1 MIDKTGMKDTSPPV
15 MLPQTTTRQPQQRAP
30 SKPSPTTMT
39 ASRRPFSQ
47 SIPLPA
53 SHIRHTPSELQLRKD
68 NHDAMVRDLNM
79 VDRMQHRSLQA
90 ALLAS
95 AFPAAAAV
103 EEWSIEGFDDDDDE
117 VVVKDV
123 DESDHVIEEIFEM
136 DL

>member
-1 MIDKTGMKDTSPPV
+1 
-15 MLPQTTTRQPQQRAP
+15 
-30 SKPSPTTMT
+30 
-39 ASRRPFSQ
+39 
-47 SIPLPA
+47 
-53 SHIRHTPSELQLRKD
+53 
-68 NHDAMVRDLNM
+68 MVRDLNM

-103 EEWSIEGFDDDDDE
+103 EEWSIEGFDDDDDDE

-123 DESDHVIEEIFEM
+123 NESDHVIEEIFEM